1 MLSLKVHKKVI
12 KKILKNDSQI
22 LSKLNSIIMSQKQVN
37 DHITRIEKNLN
48 NNSNDDIDS
57 ESIKVIKMYII
68 TEYLRIVK
76 LRNYTKSYEVLHLRK
91 IIKCIF

>member
-1 MLSLKVHKKVI
+1 M
-12 KKILKNDSQI
+12 KNDSQI
-22 LSKLNSIIMSQKQVN
+22 LSKLDSIIMSQKQV
-37 DHITRIEKNLN
+37 DDYITRIEKNLN

-76 LRNYTKSYEVLHLRK
+76 LRNHTKSYEVLHLRK